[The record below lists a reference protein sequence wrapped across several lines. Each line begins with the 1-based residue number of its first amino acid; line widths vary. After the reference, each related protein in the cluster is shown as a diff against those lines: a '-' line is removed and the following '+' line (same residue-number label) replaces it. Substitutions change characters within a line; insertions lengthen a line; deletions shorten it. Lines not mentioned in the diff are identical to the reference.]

1 MVDKK
6 TLIRR
11 LSFAAYFVVA
21 FLVFLL
27 FLFPFDRVKSKLE
40 SEVRTRTPL
49 ELSVARISPRFFD
62 RFVLVDVVLSDKQGT
77 VLFESPEVR
86 TVISLFSLIRGGLS
100 VNMKAPAY
108 GGELLVKMQQSRGK
122 QYLMLDADGLDIASW
137 GLLSNAGL
145 KLSGKMGGNFEM
157 NGDAGKGRL
166 WLKRLATRELKIKG
180 FAIPDL
186 DFEKGWF
193 EADVRGDRL
202 MVKKLDL
209 EGKELTIRIA
219 GDMVLRERGSLNLT
233 IRLKPS
239 ERLAHEQ
246 SAVLAFLKNRDAE
259 GFYQF
264 TLGGLLTEPMPRF

>member
-11 LSFAAYFVVA
+11 LSLAAYFVAA
-21 FLVFLL
+21 FLCFLL

-40 SEVRTRTPL
+40 SEVRARTPL
-49 ELSVARISPRFFD
+49 DLSVARISPRFFD
-62 RFVLVDVVLSDKQGT
+62 RFVLVDVVVSDKQGK

-86 TVISLFSLIRGGLS
+86 TVISLFTLIRGGLS
-100 VNMKAPAY
+100 VNLKATAY

-122 QYLMLDADGLDIASW
+122 QYLMFDANGLDIASW
-137 GLLSNAGL
+137 GLVKNAGL
-145 KLSGKMGGNFEM
+145 KLSGKIGGNFEM

-166 WLKRLATRELKIKG
+166 WLKSLASRELKVKG
-180 FAIPDL
+180 FAVPDL
-186 DFEKGWF
+186 DFDKGWL
-193 EADVRGDRL
+193 EADIRGDRL
-202 MVKKLDL
+202 LIRKLDL
-209 EGKELTIRIA
+209 EGKELVIRIT
-219 GDMVLRERGSLNLT
+219 GDMILRERGNLNLT

-246 SAVLAFLKNRDAE
+246 SAILAFLKNRDVD

-264 TLGGLLTEPMPRF
+264 TLGGVLTEPTPRF

>member
-11 LSFAAYFVVA
+11 LSFAAYFVV
-21 FLVFLL
+21 VFLL
-27 FLFPFDRVKSKLE
+27 FLLLLFPFDRVKSKLE

-49 ELSVARISPRFFD
+49 DLSVARISPRFFD
-62 RFVLVDVVLSDKQGT
+62 RFVLVDVVISDKQGK

-86 TVISLFSLIRGGLS
+86 TIISLFSLIRGGLS
-100 VNMKAPAY
+100 VNLKAPAY
-108 GGELLVKMQQSRGK
+108 GGELLVKMQQGGGK
-122 QYLMLDADGLDIASW
+122 QYVMFDADGLDIASW
-137 GLLSNAGL
+137 GLVKNAGL
-145 KLSGKMGGNFEM
+145 KLSGKIGGNFEM

-166 WLKRLATRELKIKG
+166 WLKNLVSRELKIKG
-180 FAIPDL
+180 FSIPDL
-186 DFEKGWF
+186 DFDKGWL
-193 EADVRGDRL
+193 EADIRGDRL
-202 MVKKLDL
+202 TVKKLDL
-209 EGKELTIRIA
+209 EGKELTIRIT
-219 GDMVLRERGSLNLT
+219 GDVILRERGNLNLT

-246 SAVLAFLKNRDAE
+246 AAILSFLKNRDPE